1 MVKGKNSLLKEY
13 ETKAIIQSSLKGGFL
28 ILELIITI
36 GLTESELAFIAL
48 AVPHVKLVSVDTP
61 KKILTCDG
69 LDTELLIICDIDSYR
84 TQEGQ
89 DVFTNLKSN
98 WTLVTVGRTSQM
110 AALVEGLNKGVFDY
124 WTRPLS
130 TALITFFMKRF
141 YAHIS
146 IKDKTQALSRK
157 PRLLI
162 VEDEED
168 NQQLLAAFLGRDF
181 DISIAGTCEE
191 AERFF
196 SGNSIPDLALM
207 DVCLPDRSG
216 LEFLAEIQQTHPA
229 CVVIIMTAY
238 SDSEVLDKIFASTA
252 FDALPKP
259 FLSSDLKSTLANAS
273 RYALLH

>member
-1 MVKGKNSLLKEY
+1 M
-13 ETKAIIQSSLKGGFL
+13 
-28 ILELIITI
+28 
-36 GLTESELAFIAL
+36 AL

-61 KKILTCDG
+61 KKILACDG
-69 LDTELLIICDIDSYR
+69 LEAELLIICDIALYR
-84 TQEGQ
+84 SQEGQ
-89 DVFTNLKSN
+89 DVFANLKSN

-110 AALVEGLNKGVFDY
+110 AVLVEGLNKGVFDY
-124 WTRPLS
+124 WSRPLS

-146 IKDKTQALSRK
+146 IRDKSQTLLRK

-168 NQQLLAAFLGRDF
+168 NQQLLAAFLSSDF

-191 AERFF
+191 AARYF
-196 SGNSIPDLALM
+196 SEDAILDLALM

-216 LEFLAEIQQTHPA
+216 LEFLAQIQQTHPA

-238 SDSEVLDKIFASTA
+238 SDSEALDKIFASTA
-252 FDALPKP
+252 FDSLPKP
-259 FLSSDLKSTLANAS
+259 FLSLDLKSTLANAS
-273 RYALLH
+273 RYTLLR

>member
-1 MVKGKNSLLKEY
+1 MP
-13 ETKAIIQSSLKGGFL
+13 Q
-28 ILELIITI
+28 
-36 GLTESELAFIAL
+36 
-48 AVPHVKLVSVDTP
+48 VKLFSIESP
-61 KKILTCDG
+61 EIILSCDG
-69 LDTELLIICDIDSYR
+69 LETELLIICDVDAYR
-84 TQEGQ
+84 SQAGQ
-89 DVFTNLKSN
+89 DVLTNLKSN

-124 WTRPLS
+124 WNRPLS
-130 TALITFFMKRF
+130 AALITFFMKRF
-141 YAHIS
+141 YAHVS
-146 IKDKTQALSRK
+146 IRDKTQALLLK

-191 AERFF
+191 AARYF
-196 SGNSIPDLALM
+196 SEDSMPDVTLM

-216 LEFLAEIQQTHPA
+216 LEFLVQIQQIHPA

-238 SDSEVLDKIFASTA
+238 SDSEVLNKIFASTA

-259 FLSSDLKSTLANAS
+259 FLSLDLKSRLANAS
-273 RYALLH
+273 RYALLR